1 MNTTVFTHEKRLFLQ
16 TLAESGTDHSE
27 HPTVVE
33 YAVRFLFKKK
43 SPAVAAKMTAQRL
56 GGAPNT
62 FIGGGIT
69 PVQIDPKKLENAIYE
84 RMVKRALELDDVE
97 KGIRATLFQFS
108 QSGKRVEKELTRR
121 VMAAKR

>member
-1 MNTTVFTHEKRLFLQ
+1 MTTIFSTEKRLFLK
-16 TLAESGTDHSE
+16 TLAESGADHSE

-56 GGAPNT
+56 GGSPNL
-62 FIGGGIT
+62 FIGGGLV
-69 PVQIDPKKLENAIYE
+69 PVHIDPKKLENAIYE
-84 RMVKRALELDDVE
+84 RMVQRALEFDDVD
-97 KGIRATLFQFS
+97 KGIRSTLFVFY